1 MLRCFLSF
9 QNHDFLCHRS
19 AMDKISFNLSLV
31 SYLMASLGYFVYLA
45 YRRPL
50 VSTFAGGMVALGLI
64 CQTITIGIRSSQ
76 TGHGP
81 YTTSFEVALFLA
93 WLMVVVYFLTEWKY
107 KIKDLGAFVIPLVF
121 VVLLF
126 SAFLSKETALVP
138 ESEVRFWLTM
148 HRTLS
153 IMGYAAFSIAFAA
166 GIMYLIQEHQVKS
179 KKLGIMYFRMPSLE
193 VLDDLNFKVIMIGFP
208 LFTLGFMTGSI
219 WNTQMDLPFFS
230 WDLSRTLPLVVSWLI
245 YCLVFFGRMLVGWRG
260 KKAAQGAILG
270 FITVIGTYF
279 LHIL

>member
-1 MLRCFLSF
+1 
-9 QNHDFLCHRS
+9 
-19 AMDKISFNLSLV
+19 MDKISFNLSLL

-45 YRRPL
+45 YKRPL
-50 VSTFAGGMVALGLI
+50 VSTFAGWTVAIGLL
-64 CQTITIGIRSSQ
+64 CQTVTIGVRSSQ

-81 YTTSFEVALFLA
+81 YTSSFEVALFLA

-107 KIKDLGAFVIPLVF
+107 KIKNLGAFVIPLVF

-126 SAFLSKETALVP
+126 SAFLSKDVILVY
-138 ESEVRFWLTM
+138 ESSDMRFWLTM

-153 IMGYAAFSIAFAA
+153 IFGYAAFSIAFAA
-166 GIMYLIQEHQVKS
+166 GIMYLIQEHQVKT

-193 VLDDLNFKVIMIGFP
+193 VLDDLNFKGIMIGFP

-219 WNTQMDLPFFS
+219 SNMQLNQSFFS
-230 WDLSRTLPLVVSWLI
+230 WDLTRTLPLVATWLI
-245 YCLVFFGRMLVGWRG
+245 YSLVFFGRMMVGLRG

-270 FITVIGTYF
+270 FLTVIGTYF